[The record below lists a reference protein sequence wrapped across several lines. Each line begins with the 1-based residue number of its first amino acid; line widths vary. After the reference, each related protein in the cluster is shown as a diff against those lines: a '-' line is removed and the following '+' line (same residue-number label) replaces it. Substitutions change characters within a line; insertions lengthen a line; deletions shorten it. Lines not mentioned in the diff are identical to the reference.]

1 MKNIFKRLFIVCIIA
16 GMLLA
21 CLAGCGDKKL
31 EDGSYSVKLSMEGG
45 TGKAYIESPVIVTV
59 KDGVA
64 YATLVWSSKNYDYM
78 LVNGDKYLNESEG
91 GNSTFTVPI
100 DGIPSDMQVIGDTT
114 AMSVPH
120 EIEYTLHFEMDN

>member
-45 TGKAYIESPVIVTV
+45 TGKAYIESPVTVTV

-120 EIEYTLHFEMDN
+120 EIEYTLHFEMEK

>member
-31 EDGSYSVKLSMEGG
+31 EDGTYSVKLSMEGG
-45 TGKAYIESPVIVTV
+45 TGKAYIESPVTVTV

>member
-45 TGKAYIESPVIVTV
+45 TGKAYIESPVTVTV

>member
-1 MKNIFKRLFIVCIIA
+1 
-16 GMLLA
+16 MLLA
-21 CLAGCGDKKL
+21 CLTGCGDKKL
-31 EDGSYSVKLSMEGG
+31 EDGTYSVKLSMEGG
-45 TGKAYIESPVIVTV
+45 TGKAYIESPVTVTV

>member
-1 MKNIFKRLFIVCIIA
+1 MKNIFKRLFIVCIIT

-21 CLAGCGDKKL
+21 CLTGCGDKKL
-31 EDGSYSVKLSMEGG
+31 EDGTYSVKLSMEGG
-45 TGKAYIESPVIVTV
+45 TGKAYIESPVTVTV
-59 KDGVA
+59 KDGAA

>member
-16 GMLLA
+16 GMLFA
-21 CLAGCGDKKL
+21 CLTGCGDKKL

-45 TGKAYIESPVIVTV
+45 TGKAYIESPVTVTV
-59 KDGVA
+59 KDGAA
-64 YATLVWSSKNYDYM
+64 YAKLVWSSKNYDYM

>member
-21 CLAGCGDKKL
+21 CLTGCGEKKL
-31 EDGSYSVKLSMEGG
+31 ADGTYSVKLSMEGG
-45 TGKAYIESPVIVTV
+45 TGKAYIESPVTVTV

>member
-1 MKNIFKRLFIVCIIA
+1 MKNIFKRLFVSCIA
-16 GMLLA
+16 ACMVLL
-21 CLAGCGDKKL
+21 CLTGCADKKI
-31 EDGSYSVKLSMEGG
+31 EDGTYSVKLSMEGG
-45 TGKAYIESPVIVTV
+45 TGKAHIESPVAVTV